1 MTKGRVTESNGCGL
15 RRHIQYERDVDES
28 PSIAAAMALA
38 QYFDDDITAT
48 STRLYDYIDPDA
60 LDSLFDD
67 TNHGDRRPTGTIEF
81 EVDDAL
87 VTIRPDRIDV
97 CPTT

>member
-1 MTKGRVTESNGCGL
+1 MTKGRVTESNGCSL
-15 RRHIQYERDVDES
+15 RRRIQYERDVAEP

-38 QYFDDDITAT
+38 QYFGEDITAT

-60 LDSLFDD
+60 LDSLFAE
-67 TNHGDRRPTGTIEF
+67 TNRGAGRPTGTVEF
-81 EVDDAL
+81 AVDDAV

-97 CPTT
+97 RAAE